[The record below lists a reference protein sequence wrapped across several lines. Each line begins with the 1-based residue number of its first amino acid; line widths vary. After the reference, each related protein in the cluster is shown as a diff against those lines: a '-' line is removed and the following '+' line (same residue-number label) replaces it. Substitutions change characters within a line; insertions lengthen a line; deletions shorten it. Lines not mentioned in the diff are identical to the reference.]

1 MKQNAT
7 KWKTWM
13 MGLMLFVLTLVVTA
27 CGGADKKTEDSNQAS
42 NGKNT
47 VTVWASGSDN
57 VRVQFDEQI
66 KKFNESQDKYEAKL
80 EFITSGTGAQSL
92 MDKIVAAK
100 KAGKSNT
107 SFDVVE
113 IGGEEITN
121 YLKEGG
127 DDLFIKLDDT
137 KLANK
142 SNLKFEAPTH
152 TDKFIPYRGTTVVLA
167 YNSEKVPTPPKTAQ
181 EMYDWI
187 KANSGRFAYNTPDSG
202 GAGGSFVVT
211 SIYNFLDKDALN
223 SSDPAME
230 KQWDK
235 GFALLKDLHNSL
247 YQSSGKVVYPNKNQG
262 ALDLLSSGEIDMT
275 PMWADMLLSGKKKG
289 TVPASIEM
297 AQIDPAFTGNVV
309 VLGIPSMSQNQDGA
323 HAFLNYMMSAE
334 AQNIALDSMAAIP
347 VIDYAKL
354 DPELIKTIQGLK
366 IKEFRASNIGSDLSK
381 AINDRWTRE
390 ISVLSK

>member
-1 MKQNAT
+1 M
-7 KWKTWM
+7 
-13 MGLMLFVLTLVVTA
+13 
-27 CGGADKKTEDSNQAS
+27 
-42 NGKNT
+42 
-47 VTVWASGSDN
+47 
-57 VRVQFDEQI
+57 
-66 KKFNESQDKYEAKL
+66 
-80 EFITSGTGAQSL
+80 
-92 MDKIVAAK
+92 
-100 KAGKSNT
+100 
-107 SFDVVE
+107 
-113 IGGEEITN
+113 
-121 YLKEGG
+121 
-127 DDLFIKLDDT
+127 
-137 KLANK
+137 
-142 SNLKFEAPTH
+142 
-152 TDKFIPYRGTTVVLA
+152 
-167 YNSEKVPTPPKTAQ
+167 
-181 EMYDWI
+181 
-187 KANSGRFAYNTPDSG
+187 
-202 GAGGSFVVT
+202 
-211 SIYNFLDKDALN
+211 
-223 SSDPAME
+223 
-230 KQWDK
+230 
-235 GFALLKDLHNSL
+235 
-247 YQSSGKVVYPNKNQG
+247 YPNKNQG